1 MKNFNIWN
9 NTEEVLETHED
20 ERGKISDI
28 FYDANIN
35 HVAMIESKAGS
46 IRGNHYHKL
55 TTQYVLVVKGEVE
68 YWHKAHDS
76 SEDAGYIHLM
86 ERDFVKSPP
95 FEVHSFRMITDNQF
109 IVFSEGLRGGKDYE
123 KDTYRY
129 ENIVIE

>member
-1 MKNFNIWN
+1 MNYVNVWN
-9 NTEEVLETHED
+9 NEEEALETHED

-28 FYDANIN
+28 FYDTNIN

-55 TTQYVLVVKGEVE
+55 TTQYVLVVKGELE
-68 YWHKAHDS
+68 YWHKPHDS
-76 SEDAGYIHLM
+76 SDSADSILLKEG
-86 ERDFVKSPP
+86 DFVKSPP
-95 FEVHSFRMITDNQF
+95 YEVHSFKMTTDNQF

-129 ENIVIE
+129 EPSIVD